1 MSDDERTTET
11 ESDRRSRSNGDVGG
25 DATHPSK
32 ATTNGDGDGEERRA
46 RDGKE
51 HSDPDSNPDPDAH
64 PFPDGTVDLLRRY
77 VEEEHGFLSWLD
89 TRVDDVERGRLV
101 MSVPYDEKLTNTVS
115 PPTIHGGVAATLLDT
130 TGGIAQRT
138 VFEEPLA
145 GGVATI
151 NLNVNYLRR
160 ASGDL
165 IATAD
170 VVRAG
175 TTVGWSAVTVES
187 TPPDDPEA
195 DELVPVATGQAAY
208 RLFDG

>member
-1 MSDDERTTET
+1 MTDDSDEVDAP
-11 ESDRRSRSNGDVGG
+11 SNG
-25 DATHPSK
+25 T
-32 ATTNGDGDGEERRA
+32 
-46 RDGKE
+46 
-51 HSDPDSNPDPDAH
+51 PDH

-89 TRVDDVERGRLV
+89 TRVDAVERGRLV
-101 MSVPYDEKLTNTVS
+101 MSVPYDQKLTNTVS

-170 VVRAG
+170 VIRAG
-175 TTVGWSAVTVES
+175 STIGWSDVTVES

-195 DELVPVATGQAAY
+195 DDLVPVATGQAAY
-208 RLFDG
+208 RLFRD